1 MPAGIAPAAWRL
13 VRTGGGALRAAA
25 GRTDPVAC
33 RSSLW
38 RGLLA
43 GLSGTAGMAAATVG
57 VRLLTGNG
65 HERRAASL
73 TVLMRRRGRRAKPVG
88 AADAVAAR
96 RADQAP
102 EDAENQEVVAPV
114 VAVDD
119 GAFNDEA
126 DKGGIDREVGT
137 LPRRCDEGV
146 AQAENECDGGERHIG
161 DA

>member
-1 MPAGIAPAAWRL
+1 MEARRACGSLGLEPAYGPGWIVVGQCRLASRRRAWRL

-65 HERRAASL
+65 HERRAASP

-96 RADQAP
+96 RAGEAP
-102 EDAENQEVVAPV
+102 EDA
-114 VAVDD
+114 
-119 GAFNDEA
+119 
-126 DKGGIDREVGT
+126 
-137 LPRRCDEGV
+137 
-146 AQAENECDGGERHIG
+146 
-161 DA
+161 